1 MKIKYFLIAFVFTCS
16 FLYSQNS
23 DMSKDIVNGYF
34 RSFQRAIEQE
44 WLQGRSSVLIENNN
58 KTLYEYHNIQDNDL
72 STTWVEGVDG
82 SGINEW
88 VIIPIDLNGYYF
100 SYSDGNQKKKLNIS
114 LKIHNG
120 FCKNDKTYF
129 SNNRIKKG
137 RIDIYEVPILEFED
151 QRGTQAINSPINI
164 SKNEFLFADS
174 SEEQLLDIPI
184 ELSGNFIN
192 DGHVFLFLKLTILE
206 VYPGE
211 KYDDTCISELHATA
225 DVVKE
230 KKPEVANVI
239 LSRILP
245 KEKITMN
252 IEKMKEII
260 YSYEKF
266 KRLKNDSFELILL
279 KNSKFS
285 LLSYSIILGIW
296 KQKKP
301 NEIFMYYIVIKN
313 EKVEK
318 KIGFADPIEKHDLM
332 PAFNLSIFFKQI
344 SIFQLL
350 PFYSFHYDFNH
361 DGTDEILSFVQSNI
375 TGYIHCIIYVV
386 DINLEGKKAFDIC
399 SFPYF
404 SIYPEFINY
413 NCRQGIKVYEY
424 PHDPIDGINDDGYW
438 AFYYYDRVQQKYVRD
453 ETASSEELEQIHGS
467 PDFFAEAGIDY
478 TKLERPLIP
487 ADLEGFSKPALRIW
501 RNAVYARH
509 GRTFKSEGLQAL
521 FNEYVW
527 YKADKNY
534 TDAKL
539 SDTDKANI
547 KLISE
552 FEKK

>member
-72 STTWVEGVDG
+72 STAWVEGVDG

-100 SYSDGNQKKKLNIS
+100 SYSAGNQKEKLNIS
-114 LKIHNG
+114 LKINNG
-120 FCKNDKTYF
+120 FCKNAKTYF

-151 QRGTQAINSPINI
+151 QRGTQAIDSPINI
-164 SKNEFLFADS
+164 SKNEFLFADN

-239 LSRILP
+239 LNKILS
-245 KEKITMN
+245 KEKVAMN
-252 IEKMKEII
+252 IEKTKEII
-260 YSYEKF
+260 YSHEEF
-266 KRLKNDSFELILL
+266 KRFKNDSFDLILL
-279 KNSKFS
+279 EDSKFS
-285 LLSYSIILGIW
+285 LPPYSIVLSIW
-296 KQKKP
+296 RWKEI
-301 NEIFMYYIVIKN
+301 NEIFMYYIIIKN
-313 EKVEK
+313 EKIEK
-318 KIGFADPIEKHDLM
+318 KIGFADPIEKYDLM
-332 PAFNLSIFFKQI
+332 PAFNSSIFFKQI

-350 PFYSFHYDFNH
+350 NFYSFHYDFNH
-361 DGTDEILSFVQSNI
+361 DGTDEILSFVQRNI

-386 DINLEGKKAFDIC
+386 DINLKGTRAFDIC

-413 NCRQGIKVYEY
+413 KVRQGIKFYNKDE
-424 PHDPIDGINDDGYW
+424 W
-438 AFYYYDRVQQKYVRD
+438 QFYYYDRVQQKYVRD

-509 GRTFKSEGLQAL
+509 GRTFKSEDLQAL
-521 FNEYVW
+521 FNEYAW

-534 TDAKL
+534 NDVKL
-539 SDTDKANI
+539 TDTDKANI